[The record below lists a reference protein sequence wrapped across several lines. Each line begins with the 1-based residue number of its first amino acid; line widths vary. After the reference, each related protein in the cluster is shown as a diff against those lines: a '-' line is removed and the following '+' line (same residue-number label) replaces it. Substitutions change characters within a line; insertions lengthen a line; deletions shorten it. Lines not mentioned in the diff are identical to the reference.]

1 MPTEFLVADAASL
14 NAAIAS
20 ISLGGADSSPGTAY
34 LITLTADIVLP
45 QDLLA
50 IHLAAGS
57 SLTLAGGG
65 HGIDGADAYR
75 GVFVYSGSVRIE
87 DLAIQNTLAEG
98 GEGGGGRGR
107 GGGGAGLGG
116 GLFVAAGADV
126 TLRDVTFTDNA
137 ARGGAGG
144 AVSTGS
150 AGGGG
155 GGMGGDGGDNFLSNG
170 AGGGGIGTAAAGADA
185 GVGTTTT
192 GIVPGLAS
200 GGGTAGTEP
209 NNVDLHTAGGGGGI
223 GGTPGTTAGG
233 AAGGFGG
240 GGGGGSLNYNSAT
253 GYTWTAGGNGGFG
266 GGGGGGGDAAGG
278 NGGFGGGG
286 GGGLANPGEGGFGG
300 GNASQYVGGGG
311 MGAGGHVFV
320 QEGGS
325 LTIEGGSL
333 SGGTVAGGAAGGT
346 GAGAGAAFGSGLF
359 LQGSGT
365 VQLAGSEDGALTIAD
380 VITDQAGSASGAS
393 GAYALSITGGT
404 VILTA
409 ANTYSGG
416 TTLGD
421 ATLFAEGAARLGSGA
436 VTFLEGAD
444 STLHVGTLN
453 AGNILVN
460 FDLGDT
466 LDLDNFDF
474 TGGTAASFDGTR
486 LTVSNGAQT
495 TIVTLQG
502 VEAGTRFLVGE
513 DGDGSTLITV
523 FDPDA
528 PVQTNFTVGS
538 ADALNFALSLIG
550 EGGLYAQAG
559 TAYTITLTA
568 DLLLVEDLWAIDL
581 LAWSSLAIEGGGH
594 VLDGAGL
601 YRGLFVAEGE
611 VSVENLTIQDARAK
625 GGNGAAGW
633 AGGGGGAGLGGGLFV
648 ASGAEVTLE
657 DVTFLDNRAVG
668 GNGAY
673 YNSANAGGGGGGM
686 GGNGVAGSGSTAG
699 AGGSGVRGADF
710 GAGTKGGL
718 ASSTNNVPAQAEFGG
733 GGGGGGTNPG
743 RITAGYN
750 GGAGGF
756 GGGGGGGGP
765 TGGAGGFGAGAGASG
780 STSFSSSSYW
790 GGGGGLG
797 AGGQIFVQE
806 GGVLTLSG
814 SASLEGGS
822 VAGGTRGSSRAG
834 NGSAFGDGI
843 FIQGSSALH
852 LAPGVGETLL
862 IDDVIADQSGSGGT
876 GTNAGAASLVITGGG
891 TVRLAAANTYAGGT
905 TLGDATLEIAATGT
919 VGSGAVTFAALVD
932 STLRIERS
940 SFGNALHGF
949 SRGDVI
955 DLQAISYTGPAGFT
969 RSGELVTVS
978 DGTTTLNLQLV
989 GAAGPLILDEDAD
1002 GSARLRVGQEA
1013 VVTSP
1018 GRTDFQ
1024 PSGLTEVAAITFA
1037 AGADSEAVLA
1047 DAQLWPLVRVT
1058 GDEGDNRVTVN
1069 MVASGTL
1076 DLSGWSFADWS
1087 PGFDVVAINGTDG
1100 ADTITGTEV
1109 DDRITAGL
1117 GSDSLAG
1124 GTGDD
1129 TYFVSGTGTTV
1140 SEVAGGGVDTVL
1152 ASVDFTLADGSA
1164 VEVLRA
1170 VGGGGLR
1177 LVGNELANWLVS
1189 SGSAI
1194 GDTLAGGLGYDSYV
1208 VRHAADTVIEAIGQ
1222 GIDTVIA
1229 GISYTLT
1236 AGSEIEVL
1244 RADAG
1249 AAGLALTG
1257 NEFANRLVSASVSA
1271 DDTLAGAGGNDL
1283 YYVNGAGDEVLEQ
1296 AGEGIDT
1303 VFASSSWTLET
1314 GQSVEILR
1322 ANAGGAG
1329 ITLGGNDL
1337 ANILYSGAG
1346 PDTLMGGGGNDTY
1359 YVNDPADLVLEEAGA
1374 GTDTVYAGSDFMLAP
1389 AQEIEVL
1396 RAHAGATGLSL
1407 RGNDLANRIVGGD
1420 GGDTIGGGLGQDTLT
1435 GGAGADSFLFTS
1447 LADSPASAARD
1458 YISDFVSG
1466 EDRIDLSAIQAVTG
1480 AETDEAFAFIGT
1492 GAFTKQAGQL
1502 HQITAGSNTIVEG
1515 DVNGDGR
1522 ADFQILVKGHL
1533 TFQQTDFVL

>member
-1 MPTEFLVADAASL
+1 MATEFLVSDVASL

-20 ISLGGADSSPGTAY
+20 ISSGGADSNPDTAY
-34 LITLTADIVLP
+34 SITVTADI
-45 QDLLA
+45 LLA
-50 IHLAAGS
+50 QEMLAINLAAGS
-57 SLTLAGGG
+57 SLTIAGGG
-65 HGIDGADAYR
+65 HVLDGGDAHR
-75 GVFVYSGSVRIE
+75 GFFVYSGSVRIE
-87 DLAIQNTLAEG
+87 DLSIQNTLAEG
-98 GEGGGGRGR
+98 GDGGGGRGR

-116 GLFVAAGADV
+116 GLFVATGADV
-126 TLRDVTFTDNA
+126 TLRDVTFADNA

-170 AGGGGIGTAAAGADA
+170 AGGGGIGKGAAGADA

-200 GGGTAGTEP
+200 GGGAAGTEP

-223 GGTPGTTAGG
+223 GGAPGTTAGG
-233 AAGGFGG
+233 TAGGFGG

-253 GYTWTAGGNGGFG
+253 GYSWTAGGNGGFG

-311 MGAGGHVFV
+311 LGAGGQIFV

-346 GAGAGAAFGSGLF
+346 GAGAGSAFGSGLF

-380 VITDQAGSASGAS
+380 LITDQAGSVSGAS

-416 TTLGD
+416 TTIGD
-421 ATLFAEGAARLGSGA
+421 ATLIAEGAARLGRGA

-474 TGGTAASFDGTR
+474 TGGTTASFDGTR
-486 LTVSNGAQT
+486 LTVSSGAQT
-495 TIVTLQG
+495 TVVTLQG

-513 DGDGSTLITV
+513 DSDGSALITV

-528 PVQTNFTVGS
+528 PVETNFTVGS
-538 ADALNFALSLIG
+538 ADALNLALSLIG

-581 LAWSSLAIEGGGH
+581 LAGSTLSIQGNGH

-611 VSVENLTIQDARAK
+611 VSIESLTIQDARAK

-648 ASGAEVTLE
+648 ASGAQVTLH
-657 DVTFLDNRAVG
+657 DVSFLDNRAVG

-673 YNSANAGGGGGGM
+673 YNSADAGGGGGGM
-686 GGNGVAGSGSTAG
+686 WGNGVAGNGATAG

-710 GAGTKGGL
+710 GAGTTGGL
-718 ASSTNNVPAQAEFGG
+718 ASSTSNVPAPAEFGG

-743 RITAGYN
+743 RITVGYN

-780 STSFSSSSYW
+780 SVSFSSTSYW

-814 SASLEGGS
+814 SASLEGGA
-822 VAGGTRGSSRAG
+822 VTGGTRGSSRAG

-843 FIQGSSALH
+843 FIQGSSTLH
-852 LAPGVGETLL
+852 LAPGPGETLL

-876 GTNAGAASLVITGGG
+876 GTSAGAASLMITGGG
-891 TVRLAAANTYAGGT
+891 TVRLSAANTYAGGT
-905 TLGDATLEIAATGT
+905 TLGDATLEIAETGT
-919 VGSGAVTFAALVD
+919 AGSGAVTFAGPED
-932 STLRIERS
+932 STLRIESS
-940 SFGNALHGF
+940 SFGNLLEGF

-955 DLQAISYTGPAGFT
+955 DLQAISFTSPAGFT
-969 RSGELVTVS
+969 RNGEVVTVF
-978 DGTTTLNLQLV
+978 DGTTTLELHLV
-989 GAAGPLILDEDAD
+989 GAAGPLIMDQDGD

-1024 PSGLTEVAAITFA
+1024 PSGLIEVAAITFA
-1037 AGADSEAVLA
+1037 AGAHSEAVLA
-1047 DAQLWPLVRVT
+1047 DAQLWSMVQVT
-1058 GDEGDNRVTVN
+1058 GDESENRVTVN
-1069 MVASGTL
+1069 MVAPGRL
-1076 DLSGWSFADWS
+1076 DLSGWRFAEWS
-1087 PGFDVVAINGTDG
+1087 IGLDILAINGTDG
-1100 ADTITGTEV
+1100 ADDITGTEF
-1109 DDRITAGL
+1109 DDRITG
-1117 GSDSLAG
+1117 GQGNDSLAG

-1129 TYFVSGTGTTV
+1129 SYFVSGIGTTV
-1140 SEVAGGGVDTVL
+1140 SEAAGGGVDTVL
-1152 ASVDFTLADGSA
+1152 ALVDFTLAEGSA

-1170 VGGGGLR
+1170 VGGGGLQ
-1177 LVGNELANWLVS
+1177 LAGNELANWLVS
-1189 SGSAI
+1189 SGAGI
-1194 GDTLAGGLGYDSYV
+1194 GDALAGGGGNDSYV
-1208 VRHAADTVIEAIGQ
+1208 VRSVADTVLEGIGQ

-1229 GISYTLT
+1229 GVSYTLA

-1244 RADAG
+1244 RADPG

-1257 NEFANRLVSASVSA
+1257 NEFANRLVSGGAE
-1271 DDTLAGAGGNDL
+1271 DTLAGAGGNDL
-1283 YYVNGAGDEVLEQ
+1283 YYVDSAGDEVLEQ
-1296 AGEGIDT
+1296 TGEGIDT
-1303 VFASSSWTLET
+1303 VFASSSWTLGA
-1314 GQSVEILR
+1314 GQAVEILR
-1322 ANAGGAG
+1322 ANAGGEG
-1329 ITLGGNDL
+1329 ITLTGNEL
-1337 ANILYSGAG
+1337 ANILHSGAG
-1346 PDTLMGGGGNDTY
+1346 LDVLAGGAGNDTY
-1359 YVNDPADLVLEEAGA
+1359 YVGDSGDTVLEMAGG
-1374 GTDTVYAGSDFMLAP
+1374 GTDTVYAGSDFTLAP
-1389 AQEIEVL
+1389 VQEIEVL
-1396 RAHAGATGLSL
+1396 RASAGSTGLGL
-1407 RGNDLANRIVGGD
+1407 TGNAFANRIIGGA
-1420 GGDTIGGGLGQDTLT
+1420 GGDTIAGGLGQDTLT
-1435 GGAGADSFLFTS
+1435 GGSGEDSFVFTG

-1466 EDRIDLSAIQAVTG
+1466 EDRIDLSAIQAVEG
-1480 AETDEAFAFIGT
+1480 ADSDQAFTFLGT
-1492 GAFTKQAGQL
+1492 GRFTKQAGQL

-1522 ADFQILVKGHL
+1522 ADFQILVKGLL
-1533 TFQQTDFVL
+1533 TLQEGDFVL